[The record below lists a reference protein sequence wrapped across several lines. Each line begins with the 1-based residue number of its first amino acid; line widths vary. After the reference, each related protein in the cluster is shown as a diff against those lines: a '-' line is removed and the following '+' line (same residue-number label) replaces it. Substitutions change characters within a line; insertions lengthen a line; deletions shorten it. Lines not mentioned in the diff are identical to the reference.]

1 MSFRTEGTQRVISV
15 HGVVFAHYSVEDRA
29 AEAYAMTTLWE
40 SEYATQ
46 TQIARAF
53 GYSARSLRRYQE
65 RFAAEGI
72 QALVRKPGR
81 LRAAVPAVR
90 KSGDGIKRFCT

>member
-1 MSFRTEGTQRVISV
+1 MISV

-29 AEAYAMTTLWE
+29 AEAYAMITLWE

-65 RFAAEGI
+65 RFEAEGSR
-72 QALVRKPGR
+72 LWCGSRDGR
-81 LRAAVPAVR
+81 RAAVPAVR

>member
-1 MSFRTEGTQRVISV
+1 MISV
-15 HGVVFAHYSVEDRA
+15 HGVVFAHYNVEDRA
-29 AEAYAMTTLWE
+29 AEAYSMTTLWE

>member
-1 MSFRTEGTQRVISV
+1 MKGGGFRPV
-15 HGVVFAHYSVEDRA
+15 
-29 AEAYAMTTLWE
+29 
-40 SEYATQ
+40 
-46 TQIARAF
+46 
-53 GYSARSLRRYQE
+53 YSARSLRRYQE

>member
-1 MSFRTEGTQRVISV
+1 MISV
-15 HGVVFAHYSVEDRA
+15 HGVVFAHYNVEDRA

-53 GYSARSLRRYQE
+53 GYSAQVSAATRSASRRTGS
-65 RFAAEGI
+65 R
-72 QALVRKPGR
+72 P
-81 LRAAVPAVR
+81 
-90 KSGDGIKRFCT
+90 

>member
-1 MSFRTEGTQRVISV
+1 MISV
-15 HGVVFAHYSVEDRA
+15 HGIVFAHYSVEDQA
-29 AEAYAMTTLWE
+29 SEAYSMITLWE

-65 RFAAEGI
+65 RFEAQGI
-72 QALVRKPGR
+72 PALVRKPGR
-81 LRAAVPAVR
+81 PAGRRSAVR